1 MNNNAIVRVKEN
13 DLVLK
18 VSDNVNTEIWNE
30 SLYYNFIDAL
40 VGNRDYQREAIL
52 TALRFMC
59 GKEYSNIGD
68 LARENFNSNEALRN
82 AYTSFEN
89 YKTKIDFNDTYN
101 SSIDLATGTGKS
113 WVIYGIASIML
124 AAKIVDQVLVLV
136 PSVTIEEELS
146 NKFKTFASTET
157 LNNVMLSVP
166 PRIINGSE
174 SITKGCICIENRDAI
189 YNNTRS
195 SIIDSLKDKGDRT
208 LILCDEVHHV
218 YYSEEN
224 NWKSFIGK
232 IAFKY
237 CVGFS
242 GTCYY
247 KDNSYF
253 TNVIYRYSL
262 KQAIE
267 DKRVKSV
274 EYIADGNVP
283 KRNEDRWKVIFKSHN
298 DIKNK
303 INNLPLTLIVTSDV
317 SSCKRI
323 AEEFKIFLE
332 NEYNISRE
340 KVDEKVLVIHS
351 KSDAAGDRLRLKTV
365 DKDNSK
371 VEWIFS
377 VSMLTEGW
385 DVKRV
390 FQIVPHEERA
400 FNSKLLISQVLGRGL
415 RVPINWN
422 YQNLGDPKV
431 IIFNHANWSI
441 NVKKLV
447 DEVLEIEKKITNTII
462 DTSNNNFELLNVSYK
477 PEKKVSKSKKEGTY
491 KLFERG
497 YIVLPTDS
505 DFETINT
512 NFVNVLNDKEREWST
527 VIQHKVYSVED
538 MARIMW
544 HRFEDLPDDNNEG
557 LCEKYQ
563 KQWTVEKLEKMIN
576 ESLKKSNNTKITEN
590 LKQKFLSAMGVVF
603 RQGNAFV
610 DYNNIPDEY
619 SIITTS
625 NLKRDTVSASSLKKE
640 KVIFW
645 TSETENY
652 LTPEEKEFFE
662 EIKDTTNAYRQYEVR
677 NKYQFK
683 TPQSFVIADSDPEKE
698 FIKKLIETDT
708 SIKHWIKSNSMG
720 FYGIEY
726 SWKKGEH
733 TQRGIFNPDFFIET
747 TNRIIVVEIKN
758 DEQINNP
765 DLENIGKYK
774 AAIEHFKFVNKKM
787 NSIKKNNKKY
797 KFTMLTPKSFEIFF
811 KAVSSENINNIDRF
825 ISELDATITDI
836 IS

>member
-1 MNNNAIVRVKEN
+1 M
-13 DLVLK
+13 
-18 VSDNVNTEIWNE
+18 
-30 SLYYNFIDAL
+30 
-40 VGNRDYQREAIL
+40 
-52 TALRFMC
+52 
-59 GKEYSNIGD
+59 
-68 LARENFNSNEALRN
+68 
-82 AYTSFEN
+82 
-89 YKTKIDFNDTYN
+89 
-101 SSIDLATGTGKS
+101 
-113 WVIYGIASIML
+113 
-124 AAKIVDQVLVLV
+124 
-136 PSVTIEEELS
+136 
-146 NKFKTFASTET
+146 
-157 LNNVMLSVP
+157 
-166 PRIINGSE
+166 
-174 SITKGCICIENRDAI
+174 
-189 YNNTRS
+189 
-195 SIIDSLKDKGDRT
+195 
-208 LILCDEVHHV
+208 
-218 YYSEEN
+218 
-224 NWKSFIGK
+224 
-232 IAFKY
+232 
-237 CVGFS
+237 
-242 GTCYY
+242 
-247 KDNSYF
+247 
-253 TNVIYRYSL
+253 
-262 KQAIE
+262 
-267 DKRVKSV
+267 
-274 EYIADGNVP
+274 
-283 KRNEDRWKVIFKSHN
+283 
-298 DIKNK
+298 
-303 INNLPLTLIVTSDV
+303 
-317 SSCKRI
+317 
-323 AEEFKIFLE
+323 
-332 NEYNISRE
+332 
-340 KVDEKVLVIHS
+340 
-351 KSDAAGDRLRLKTV
+351 
-365 DKDNSK
+365 
-371 VEWIFS
+371 
-377 VSMLTEGW
+377 
-385 DVKRV
+385 
-390 FQIVPHEERA
+390 
-400 FNSKLLISQVLGRGL
+400 
-415 RVPINWN
+415 
-422 YQNLGDPKV
+422 
-431 IIFNHANWSI
+431 
-441 NVKKLV
+441 
-447 DEVLEIEKKITNTII
+447 
-462 DTSNNNFELLNVSYK
+462 LNVSYK